1 MRRHEAALLIGT
13 TLTLGGCLEHI
24 LEDLEPWLD
33 TASSSGSTSA
43 TTTGVETGDPLPT
56 GGGVQTVT
64 SATTSTTS
72 MGPDPGPIETSSGA
86 EDPDGPPP
94 SAGLSFDPPKLTLP
108 GAASAK
114 FSFGETITSA
124 VLSLDGKVIAQGP
137 PGALGYTFEATSED
151 LNGEYEFK
159 LVVYDGKGGSAE
171 ALTTLK
177 VELPEHGLVRCAF
190 QDAPGIQHSA
200 VASVAWTD
208 EFIAA
213 LGVRDEGAGPRLV
226 LWGIDPVTCG
236 VLWMQKIDIWT
247 QLPIDNLPSTG
258 AALALDE
265 SGNFVI
271 AGNLFQNG
279 NFRPYLALLRADDR
293 SLMWETL
300 GEPGDQA
307 AGVARAPWPYENII
321 MVGSRLTSVNPP
333 RYDGLIQGY
342 STGGSV
348 WVDVL
353 KAPFT
358 EDEFDQDKFQVRN
371 EHALAVDINPDTL
384 EVIVVGER
392 EFSPDIKQDVFSR
405 TFTARYY
412 PMGGRIGS
420 WTSSGDYLPNDSAR
434 SLRRCGDGFVAGGWT
449 SDAPPGSTRWPLARR
464 LDAEGVSVGRR
475 SEPFADT
482 ETAGADCDREGK
494 VVSASTRMAGNQT
507 DIVVHA
513 YLDPE
518 KPPVWQ
524 ATYAGQGMGD
534 DKAATLACDA
544 WGYCAWG
551 GYELVDGKNRA
562 LVQIHYP

>member
-1 MRRHEAALLIGT
+1 MRSYGAALLIGT
-13 TLTLGGCLEHI
+13 TLLLGGCLEHI
-24 LEDLEPWLD
+24 LDDLEPWLD
-33 TASSSGSTSA
+33 TASSSGSTST
-43 TTTGVETGDPLPT
+43 TTTGVETTDAVPT
-56 GGGVQTVT
+56 GGVQTVT
-64 SATTSTTS
+64 SATTTSTGPGPVETTS
-72 MGPDPGPIETSSGA
+72 GEG
-86 EDPDGPPP
+86 DPDGPPP
-94 SAGLSFDPPKLTLP
+94 SAGLSFDPPKLTMP
-108 GAASAK
+108 GSSSAK
-114 FSFGETITSA
+114 FMFGETVTSA
-124 VLSLDGKVIAQGP
+124 ALSLDGKVIAQGP
-137 PGALGYTFEATSED
+137 PDSLSYAFEATSED
-151 LNGEYEFK
+151 LNGEYDFK

-171 ALTTLK
+171 ALATLG
-177 VELPEHGLVRCAF
+177 VGLPEHGLVRCAF
-190 QDAPGIQHSA
+190 QDTPGIQHSA

-208 EFIAA
+208 DYIAA

-258 AALALDE
+258 AALTLDE

-279 NFRPYLALLRADDR
+279 KFRPYLALLRADDR
-293 SLMWETL
+293 SLIWETL
-300 GEPGDQA
+300 GDPGDQA

-321 MVGSRLTSVNPP
+321 MVGSRMTSVNPP
-333 RYDGLIQGY
+333 RYDGLVKGY
-342 STGGSV
+342 TTGGSV

-358 EDEFDQDKFQVRN
+358 LDEFDQDILKIRN
-371 EHALAVDINPDTL
+371 EHVLAVEINPDTL

-392 EFSPDIKQDVFSR
+392 EFKPTEIGPDYYNR

-420 WTSSGDYLPNDSAR
+420 WTSGGDYLPNDSAR

-449 SDAPPGSTRWPLARR
+449 SDAPPGSARWPLARR

-494 VVSASTRMAGNQT
+494 IVSASTRTVGNQT
-507 DIVVHA
+507 DIVLHA
-513 YLDPE
+513 YLLPE
-518 KPPVWQ
+518 EPLVWK
-524 ATYAGQGMGD
+524 AEHAGQGMGD
-534 DKAATLACDA
+534 DRAAALACDA
-544 WGYCAWG
+544 WGYCGWG
-551 GYELVDGKNRA
+551 GYEWVDGKNRA
-562 LVQIHYP
+562 IVQIHYP

>member
-1 MRRHEAALLIGT
+1 MRSYGAALLIGT
-13 TLTLGGCLEHI
+13 TFLLEGCLEHI
-24 LEDLEPWLD
+24 LNDLEPWLD
-33 TASSSGSTSA
+33 TASSSGSTST
-43 TTTGVETGDPLPT
+43 TTTGVETTDEVPT
-56 GGGVQTVT
+56 GGVQTVT
-64 SATTSTTS
+64 SATTTSTGPGPVETTS
-72 MGPDPGPIETSSGA
+72 GEG
-86 EDPDGPPP
+86 DPDGPPP
-94 SAGLSFDPPKLTLP
+94 SAGLSFDPPKLTMP
-108 GAASAK
+108 GSSSAK
-114 FSFGETITSA
+114 FMFGETVTSA
-124 VLSLDGKVIAQGP
+124 ALSLDGKVIAQGP
-137 PGALGYTFEATSED
+137 PDSLSYAFEATSED
-151 LNGEYEFK
+151 LNGEYDFK

-171 ALTTLK
+171 ALAELK
-177 VELPEHGLVRCAF
+177 VGLPEHGLVRCAF
-190 QDAPGIQHSA
+190 QDTPGIQHSA

-226 LWGIDPVTCG
+226 LWGIDPVSCG
-236 VLWMQKIDIWT
+236 VLWTQKIDIWT

-265 SGNFVI
+265 DGNFVI

-279 NFRPYLALLRADDR
+279 KFRPYLALLRADDR
-293 SLMWETL
+293 SLIWETL
-300 GEPGDQA
+300 GDPGDQA

-321 MVGSRLTSVNPP
+321 MVGSRLVSENPP
-333 RYDGLIQGY
+333 RYDGLVKGY
-342 STGGSV
+342 TTGGSV

-358 EDEFDQDKFQVRN
+358 PDEFDQDNFQVRK
-371 EHALAVDINPDTL
+371 EHAFAVDVNPDTL

-392 EFSPDIKQDVFSR
+392 EFQPTVKPESKWR

-412 PMGGRIGS
+412 PMGGRIGT
-420 WTSSGDYLPNDSAR
+420 WTSSGDYLPQDSAR

-449 SDAPPGSTRWPLARR
+449 SDDVPGSTRWPLARR
-464 LDAEGVSVGRR
+464 LDGQGVSLGRR

-494 VVSASTRMAGNQT
+494 IVSASTRNTGNQT
-507 DIVVHA
+507 DVVIHA

-534 DKAATLACDA
+534 DQAATLVCDA

-551 GYELVDGKNRA
+551 GYERVDGINRA
-562 LVQIHYP
+562 IVQIHYP